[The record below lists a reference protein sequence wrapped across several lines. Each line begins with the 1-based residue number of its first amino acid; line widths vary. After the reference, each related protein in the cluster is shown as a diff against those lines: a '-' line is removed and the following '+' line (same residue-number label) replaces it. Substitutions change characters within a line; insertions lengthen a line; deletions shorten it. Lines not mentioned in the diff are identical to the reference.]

1 MEKFHRSPIHDY
13 MAVARYAGE
22 KDFQVAQP
30 DSLDLK
36 KVFEPIERRY
46 GMPSENEI
54 TEILRKMGKTKPE
67 DELN

>member
-30 DSLDLK
+30 DSLELK
-36 KVFEPIERRY
+36 KVFEPIERRLW
-46 GMPSENEI
+46 NAQ
-54 TEILRKMGKTKPE
+54 RKRDRRNSAQNGQDKAGG
-67 DELN
+67 